1 MKRAAVIDLVDSSD
15 DDVATPSSSKQ
26 PAFKIMRLDGV
37 DGRVVCVLSDRCV
50 LLARTVT
57 CH

>member
-1 MKRAAVIDLVDSSD
+1 VIDLVDSSD